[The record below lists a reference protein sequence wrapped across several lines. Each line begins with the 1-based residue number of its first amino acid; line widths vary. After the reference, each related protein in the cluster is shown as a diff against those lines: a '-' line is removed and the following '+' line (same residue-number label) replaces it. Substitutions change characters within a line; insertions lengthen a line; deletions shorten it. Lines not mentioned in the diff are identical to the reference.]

1 MDNTCGICFEEMDM
15 KGYQDERQ
23 STQTCFKLD
32 CNHAF
37 HTKCIVE
44 CLQKTHKQCPS
55 CNSEKTILEDL
66 TLEGALQKLIEDVKK
81 VKCVK
86 ESFRNCLA
94 AKKDLTNTTNQL
106 KKEIKE
112 FAKQRKGE
120 INYSEKR
127 QHFSKCL
134 AEARRIAIRE
144 SKKLGLA
151 HRGMFSQ
158 KFIHRRDRQL
168 DLAITGIKYPGRIW
182 RLRYPYIGFSL

>member
-15 KGYQDERQ
+15 NGYRDERQ

-44 CLQKTHKQCPS
+44 CLQKTHKECPS

-86 ESFRNCLA
+86 ESFRNCLV

-112 FAKQRKGE
+112 FAIEHNACSAQL
-120 INYSEKR
+120 N
-127 QHFSKCL
+127 
-134 AEARRIAIRE
+134 
-144 SKKLGLA
+144 
-151 HRGMFSQ
+151 
-158 KFIHRRDRQL
+158 KFIEFIDNGDEL
-168 DLAITGIKYPGRIW
+168 DIDNNRLIKIF
-182 RLRYPYIGFSL
+182 YIP